1 MLVSFK
7 LYQCTVGVQEE
18 IYPDDFLSL
27 FISFHS
33 LSSIENFLVNF
44 LFWHGINRH
53 SDICY
58 AWHKFVFFLICC
70 LMSASLFVIYLVVG
84 VAVTVS
90 ARENLKSK
98 YYCIISYFQSQFVQQ
113 LQIFSCIFVFF
124 LEVSIEQKLLLGRS
138 EPHPVTIITIFYFLY
153 HLTIFY
159 FVLSILREII
169 SVSVQYLGMCR
180 VNK

>member
-1 MLVSFK
+1 
-7 LYQCTVGVQEE
+7 
-18 IYPDDFLSL
+18 
-27 FISFHS
+27 
-33 LSSIENFLVNF
+33 
-44 LFWHGINRH
+44 
-53 SDICY
+53 
-58 AWHKFVFFLICC
+58 
-70 LMSASLFVIYLVVG
+70 MSASLFVIYLVVG